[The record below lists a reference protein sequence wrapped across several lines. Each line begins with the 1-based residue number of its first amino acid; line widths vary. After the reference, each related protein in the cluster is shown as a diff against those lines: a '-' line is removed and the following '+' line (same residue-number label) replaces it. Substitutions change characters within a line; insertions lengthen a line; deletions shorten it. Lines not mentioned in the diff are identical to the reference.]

1 MMFDVCV
8 QLYYKLEEG
17 QDEERAARVQE
28 VVCKERLKDM
38 YHEAHLQAVIS
49 YYADVF
55 RQVVKKPRVRELI
68 LERETDLTEE
78 QYMQVIK

>member
-1 MMFDVCV
+1 
-8 QLYYKLEEG
+8 
-17 QDEERAARVQE
+17 VQE
-28 VVCKERLKDM
+28 AVCKERLKDM
-38 YHEAHLQAVIS
+38 YHEAHLQDVIH

-68 LERETDLTEE
+68 LERETDLTEK

>member
-1 MMFDVCV
+1 
-8 QLYYKLEEG
+8 
-17 QDEERAARVQE
+17 
-28 VVCKERLKDM
+28 M
-38 YHEAHLQAVIS
+38 YHEVHLQAVIS
-49 YYADVF
+49 YYANVF